1 MTLAARRND
10 LAATSRRN
18 AEVLVAMG
26 MSGRLT
32 RRWSEANETYLAGN
46 QRASDIAGGL
56 GAVAKVLRMMLQSA
70 VLAVGA
76 YLVIHQEATAGIII
90 AGSILSA
97 RALAPVDLAIAH
109 WKGFVAARQS
119 WHRLA
124 KLLQQ
129 IPAANEQTLLQAP
142 SKRLSVE
149 AVSIVPPGDQR
160 VIVQDV
166 NFAAEAGTGIGV
178 IGPSGSGKSSLV
190 RALVGVW
197 MPARGKVRL
206 DGAALD
212 QWSSDVLGRHIGY
225 LPQDVELFAGTVA
238 QNICR
243 FDPEAKS
250 EAIIAAAKE
259 AGVHEMIIKMREGY
273 DTQIGEQ
280 GTALSAGQAQRVAL
294 ARALYGNPFLI
305 VLDEPNSNL
314 DSEGDEALTPCGARR
329 ARARRHRGRGGAP
342 ADRHRGGRP
351 VAGVEGRPHAG
362 VRAEGNRARPG
373 AAARSA
379 PDADQDRV
387 RSGSCEKIMTAE
399 LKGAHRSIR
408 GHLIFGLTLILVLAV
423 GFGGWASTAQISG
436 ALIAP
441 GSVVVD
447 SNVKK
452 VQHPTGGVVGEVRV
466 RDGDIVKAGDIV
478 VRLDETV
485 VKASLAI
492 VVKTLNGLWARA
504 ARLEAEQ
511 RGLDQIKFPPMLTD
525 RADDPD
531 VRDIL
536 ASETKLFEVRVFGR
550 AGQKSQLRE
559 RVLQLNEEI
568 SGLTAQEQAK
578 EKEVALVEKELI
590 GVRQLYEQRL
600 IQLSRLTV
608 LERDLAR
615 LSGERA
621 QYIASRAQ
629 AKGKIT
635 ETELQI
641 IQVDKDV
648 VSEVSKD
655 LRETNDK
662 IGEFVERKVTA
673 EDQLRRI
680 DIRAPQDGVVL
691 QSTVHTVGGVITA
704 GDAIMMVV
712 PRADDLSVEAKV
724 NPQDIDKLQI
734 GQKTLLRL
742 SAFNQRTTP
751 ELNGVVTR
759 VSADV
764 TTDQR
769 TGQSYY
775 TIRVSLPPAEVARLG
790 DNVKIIPGM
799 PVEAFVQTGDRTM
812 FSYLMKPFSDQLMRS
827 FRER

>member
-1 MTLAARRND
+1 MTGELNGARR
-10 LAATSRRN
+10 SI
-18 AEVLVAMG
+18 
-26 MSGRLT
+26 
-32 RRWSEANETYLAGN
+32 
-46 QRASDIAGGL
+46 RAHMIAGF
-56 GAVAKVLRMMLQSA
+56 
-70 VLAVGA
+70 
-76 YLVIHQEATAGIII
+76 
-90 AGSILSA
+90 
-97 RALAPVDLAIAH
+97 AL
-109 WKGFVAARQS
+109 
-119 WHRLA
+119 
-124 KLLQQ
+124 
-129 IPAANEQTLLQAP
+129 TL
-142 SKRLSVE
+142 
-149 AVSIVPPGDQR
+149 
-160 VIVQDV
+160 
-166 NFAAEAGTGIGV
+166 
-178 IGPSGSGKSSLV
+178 
-190 RALVGVW
+190 ALVG
-197 MPARGKVRL
+197 
-206 DGAALD
+206 
-212 QWSSDVLGRHIGY
+212 
-225 LPQDVELFAGTVA
+225 
-238 QNICR
+238 
-243 FDPEAKS
+243 
-250 EAIIAAAKE
+250 
-259 AGVHEMIIKMREGY
+259 
-273 DTQIGEQ
+273 
-280 GTALSAGQAQRVAL
+280 
-294 ARALYGNPFLI
+294 
-305 VLDEPNSNL
+305 
-314 DSEGDEALTPCGARR
+314 
-329 ARARRHRGRGGAP
+329 
-342 ADRHRGGRP
+342 
-351 VAGVEGRPHAG
+351 
-362 VRAEGNRARPG
+362 
-373 AAARSA
+373 
-379 PDADQDRV
+379 
-387 RSGSCEKIMTAE
+387 
-399 LKGAHRSIR
+399 
-408 GHLIFGLTLILVLAV
+408 

-485 VKASLAI
+485 VKAGLAI
-492 VVKTLNGLWARA
+492 VVKTLNGLLARA

-511 RGLDQIKFPPMLTD
+511 RGLDQIKFPAMLTD

-531 VRDIL
+531 VRDII

-559 RVLQLNEEI
+559 RVSQLNEEI
-568 SGLTAQEQAK
+568 AGLTAQEQAK
-578 EKEVALVEKELI
+578 EKEIVLVEKEAI
-590 GVRQLYEQRL
+590 GVRLLYEQRL
-600 IQLSRLTV
+600 IQISRLTT

-621 QYIASRAQ
+621 QYIAARAQ

-655 LRETNDK
+655 LRETTDK

-775 TIRVSLPPAEVARLG
+775 TIRVSMPPHEVARLG
-790 DNVKIIPGM
+790 EVKIIPGM